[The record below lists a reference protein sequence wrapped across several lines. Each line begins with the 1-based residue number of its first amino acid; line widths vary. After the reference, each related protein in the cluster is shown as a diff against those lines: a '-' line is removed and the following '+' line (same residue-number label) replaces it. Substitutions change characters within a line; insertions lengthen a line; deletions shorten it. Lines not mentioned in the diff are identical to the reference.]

1 MTHVL
6 IKTGLR
12 MRFSNGPIEGSNN
25 KIKAIQRT
33 A

>member
-1 MTHVL
+1 
-6 IKTGLR
+6 